1 MSENKNNF
9 IYYQPIDET
18 GAAEDNFYDI
28 LTEKIKVFSTKDY
41 LSENVKLRYKTI
53 FLNGPWGSGKS
64 QFIKNVE
71 INTNKSHRKKFIYLD
86 LWRIKDNRTTL
97 TIAFSKL
104 HPIIYWISKGIGIL
118 AVALSLMLTPILD
131 IDFLESLN
139 DNLFAK
145 TIISGIILALGI
157 WQFMKYKSDDFYH
170 FIFGINCKL
179 LSLKNKILI
188 IDDFDRISKDKQY
201 EAYKV
206 FDIIQGKLPVLF
218 VGDYDKLHVSDNN
231 NYLSKIIDRHI
242 ELPEVLQSH
251 HAFNNIWNEFNS
263 KFVDKDINT
272 PYSFFSN
279 DVEDI
284 KQFILNENRSLREIH
299 QFTDIINHEFIIKGK
314 LSTVQPYQQL
324 LIIYVYMFYPNLYRQ
339 LCQISTSEIAEKL
352 SNFKIQ
358 DMFAEDGV
366 KEEKKFPITLKG
378 KNEKENL
385 LIDLL
390 YQVLKNDDDTIY
402 PPTFLMQKND
412 YLINEEVS
420 NLSIAEAARII
431 KDKDELKTLI
441 HDPNS
446 PKASDFKRYLQSEY
460 SKLLNYWKT
469 DDESSY
475 QIKFMQD
482 KKVLEKVVFSEL
494 NKSIIENSEITKSI
508 TQNPIIDLVVNKLK
522 FAIYYEAL
530 EYFQLY
536 SDDSIIRQKIILKIE
551 NRTKLKAPSDNP
563 TVEMYQYMLW
573 NQFLSDFDY
582 QNKKYFFETY
592 YEVVKNNELN
602 NKLSNNNWLFLEE
615 KGYICN
621 KLQLEFK
628 NQK

>member
-18 GAAEDNFYDI
+18 RTAEDNFYEI

-41 LSENVKLRYKTI
+41 SSENAEQRYKTI

-71 INTNKSHRKKFIYLD
+71 TNIDKSQRKKFIYLD

-104 HPIIYWISKGIGIL
+104 HLIIYWLSKGIGIL

-145 TIISGIILALGI
+145 TIISVIILALGI

-170 FIFGINCKL
+170 FIFGMNCKL

-201 EAYKV
+201 EAYKF

-218 VGDYDKLHVSDNN
+218 VGDYDKIYESDND
-231 NYLSKIIDRHI
+231 NYLSKIIDRRI
-242 ELPEVLQSH
+242 ELPQVLQSH
-251 HAFNNIWNEFNS
+251 HVFNNVWNQFNS
-263 KFVDKDINT
+263 KLVDKNIDI
-272 PYSFFSN
+272 PDSLFSN

-339 LCQISTSEIAEKL
+339 LCQISTSEIAEKIANL
-352 SNFKIQ
+352 KTKDI
-358 DMFAEDGV
+358 FAKDKV
-366 KEEKKFPITLKG
+366 KEKIKFPILLKG
-378 KNEKENL
+378 KTDKENL
-385 LIDLL
+385 MINLL
-390 YQVLKNDDDTIY
+390 YQVLKNDEDTIY
-402 PPTFLMQKND
+402 PPTFLNQKND

-420 NLSIAEAARII
+420 NLSIAEAVKII
-431 KDKDELKTLI
+431 KNKDELKTLI

-446 PKASDFKRYLQSEY
+446 PKAFDFKRYLQSQY
-460 SKLLNYWKT
+460 SKLLEYWDT
-469 DDESSY
+469 DDEKFSY
-475 QIKFMQD
+475 TPFMQD
-482 KKVLEKVVFSEL
+482 KKVLEKVVFF
-494 NKSIIENSEITKSI
+494 EINTTHVES
-508 TQNPIIDLVVNKLK
+508 PIIDLVVNKLK
-522 FAIYYEAL
+522 HAIYYEAL
-530 EYFQLY
+530 HYFQYY
-536 SDDSIIRQKIILKIE
+536 SGNNTYKQEMLQKLE
-551 NRTKLKAPSDNP
+551 YRTKMKAPSDNP
-563 TVEMYQYMLW
+563 TIEMYQYMLW
-573 NQFLSDFDY
+573 NQFLSDFDTS
-582 QNKKYFFETY
+582 NKKYFFEKY
-592 YEVVKNNELN
+592 YEVIENNQLT
-602 NKLSNNNWLFLEE
+602 NKTSKNNWLFLEE
-615 KGYICN
+615 KGYICK
-621 KLQLEFK
+621 KLNLEFK
-628 NQK
+628 NQT

>member
-9 IYYQPIDET
+9 IYYQPIDKT

-104 HPIIYWISKGIGIL
+104 HPYIYHTCKFIGIL
-118 AVALSLMLTPILD
+118 VVALSLMLTPILD
-131 IDFLESLN
+131 IDLLAFLKNSLI
-139 DNLFAK
+139 AK
-145 TIISGIILALGI
+145 IIISVIILAFGI
-157 WQFMKYKSDDFYH
+157 WQFMKYKSDDFYYEL
-170 FIFGINCKL
+170 FNCKR
-179 LSLKNKILI
+179 LSLENKILV
-188 IDDFDRISKDKQY
+188 IDDFDRISKDKQH

-206 FDIIQGKLPVLF
+206 FDILQGKLPILF
-218 VGDYDKLHVSDNN
+218 VGDYDKIFKSDND
-231 NYLSKIIDRHI
+231 NYLSKIIDRRI

-251 HAFNNIWNEFNS
+251 HVFNNIWNEFNS
-263 KFVDKDINT
+263 KFVDKGIDT
-272 PYSFFSN
+272 SYSFFSH

-358 DMFAEDGV
+358 EMFAKDGV

-378 KNEKENL
+378 KTEKENL

-402 PPTFLMQKND
+402 PPTFLTQKND

-431 KDKDELKTLI
+431 KDKDELKILI
-441 HDPNS
+441 HNPNS
-446 PKASDFKRYLQSEY
+446 PKTLDFKRYLQSEY
-460 SKLLNYWKT
+460 SKLLDYWKT
-469 DDESSY
+469 DESSY

-508 TQNPIIDLVVNKLK
+508 IQNPIIDLVVNKLK

-530 EYFQLY
+530 EYYQLY
-536 SDDSIIRQKIILKIE
+536 SNDSIDSIKRQKIILKIE
-551 NRTKLKAPSDNP
+551 NRTKMKAPSDKP

-592 YEVVKNNELN
+592 YEVVENNELN
-602 NKLSNNNWLFLEE
+602 NKLSKNNWLFLEE
-615 KGYICN
+615 NGYICN
-621 KLQLEFK
+621 KLHLEFK